1 MLSKSVRFTQSE
13 SSGIGMSGSI
23 FLVWNSE
30 KLISIKFG
38 SIGFLLPIEIFC
50 LGRFIEKL

>member
-30 KLISIKFG
+30 SLISIKFG
-38 SIGFLLPIEIFC
+38 STGFLFPVEIFC
-50 LGRFIEKL
+50 LDPFIEKL